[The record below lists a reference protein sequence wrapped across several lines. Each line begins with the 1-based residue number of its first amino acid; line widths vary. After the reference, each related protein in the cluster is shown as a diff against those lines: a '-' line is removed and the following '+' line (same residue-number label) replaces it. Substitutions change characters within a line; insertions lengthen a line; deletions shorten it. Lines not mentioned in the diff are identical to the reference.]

1 MTQCAPATEGRERC
15 PEGRANNDEIA
26 FQANTGYLWTWTPSG
41 GGHDTGLK
49 MAAGTS
55 PSIDSYGDIAFQGP
69 HGNLW
74 VTGPGGTYNLG
85 LGMAKGTSPSI
96 QP

>member
-1 MTQCAPATEGRERC
+1 M
-15 PEGRANNDEIA
+15 
-26 FQANTGYLWTWTPSG
+26 
-41 GGHDTGLK
+41 
-49 MAAGTS
+49 MAGTS
-55 PSIDSYGDIAFQGP
+55 PSISSYNTNNDEIAFQGP